1 MPANNPFFD
10 HYLHL
15 RSLPDSTLRDLG
27 RNEAAPRD
35 YRKFAVELLLN
46 RRSPYAEH
54 SDLQQF
60 VTELEAEMDG
70 IQTEFP
76 APEPVDPGPGP
87 LTCSVT
93 TKTMFGGDVVDM
105 DALRK
110 SMVDKTLDGLEG
122 LPEPDFTEEQR
133 TQLAQLVVDTS
144 FTGFDS
150 VQKVDEP
157 KPERKPRK
165 PKKDTDDT

>member
-15 RSLPDSTLRDLG
+15 RSLPDATLRDLG

-46 RRSPYAEH
+46 RRSPYAKH

-60 VTELEAEMDG
+60 VVELEAEMDG

-76 APEPVDPGPGP
+76 APEPVGPGP

-110 SMVDKTLDGLEG
+110 SVIE
-122 LPEPDFTEEQR
+122 EPFDDHRF
-133 TQLAQLVVDTS
+133 V
-144 FTGFDS
+144 GFDE

-157 KPERKPRK
+157 KMERKPRK
-165 PKKDTDDT
+165 PKKDTDATNTA

>member
-27 RNEAAPRD
+27 RNEADPRD
-35 YRKFAVELLLN
+35 YRKFAVELLLH
-46 RRSPYAEH
+46 RRSPYAKH

-60 VTELEAEMDG
+60 VVELEAEMDG

-110 SMVDKTLDGLEG
+110 SIIE
-122 LPEPDFTEEQR
+122 EPFDDHRF
-133 TQLAQLVVDTS
+133 V
-144 FTGFDS
+144 GFDE
-150 VQKVDEP
+150 VQKADEP
-157 KPERKPRK
+157 VRKK
-165 PKKDTDDT
+165 TKAKKDTDATQSA

>member
-15 RSLPDSTLRDLG
+15 RSLPDATLRDLG

-46 RRSPYAEH
+46 RRSPYAKH

-110 SMVDKTLDGLEG
+110 SIIE
-122 LPEPDFTEEQR
+122 EPFDDHRF
-133 TQLAQLVVDTS
+133 V
-144 FTGFDS
+144 GFDE
-150 VQKVDEP
+150 VQKADEP
-157 KPERKPRK
+157 VRKK
-165 PKKDTDDT
+165 TKAKKDTDAA

>member
-15 RSLPDSTLRDLG
+15 RPLPDATLRDLG

-35 YRKFAVELLLN
+35 YRKFAVELLLH
-46 RRSPYAEH
+46 RRSPYAKH

-60 VTELEAEMDG
+60 VAELETEMDG

-93 TKTMFGGDVVDM
+93 TKTMFGQDVVDNVPSG
-105 DALRK
+105 D
-110 SMVDKTLDGLEG
+110 E
-122 LPEPDFTEEQR
+122 
-133 TQLAQLVVDTS
+133 

-150 VQKVDEP
+150 IQIMDE
-157 KPERKPRK
+157 
-165 PKKDTDDT
+165 KKDTDAA